1 MDMYAKA
8 VESLKSAITNAINK
22 AIENG
27 ELPKAEIP
35 EFIIE
40 TPADTTHGDFATN
53 AALLRQ
59 SRQILICQIR
69 FASVLKLPV
78 RDSSTF
84 SSALTFI
91 RALLKK
97 FSQTPKTTESPTL
110 ARAKT

>member
-53 AALLRQ
+53 AAMAGAKDE
-59 SRQILICQIR
+59 SKI
-69 FASVLKLPV
+69 PE
-78 RDSSTF
+78 
-84 SSALTFI
+84 ALE
-91 RALLKK
+91 AVV
-97 FSQTPKTTESPTL
+97 PTL
-110 ARAKT
+110 EGMI

>member
-40 TPADTTHGDFATN
+40 TPADTTHGD
-53 AALLRQ
+53 L
-59 SRQILICQIR
+59 SLIHI
-69 FASVLKLPV
+69 
-78 RDSSTF
+78 
-84 SSALTFI
+84 
-91 RALLKK
+91 
-97 FSQTPKTTESPTL
+97 
-110 ARAKT
+110 